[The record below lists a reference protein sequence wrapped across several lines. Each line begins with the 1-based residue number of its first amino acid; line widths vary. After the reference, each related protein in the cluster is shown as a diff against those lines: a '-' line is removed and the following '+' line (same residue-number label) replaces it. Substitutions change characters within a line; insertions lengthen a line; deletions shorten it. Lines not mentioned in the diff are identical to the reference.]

1 MLLLLRVALSSV
13 PFAKPFRLGG
23 EWDWLFGLA
32 TPPPPP
38 PPPPLSKWVFMRGLL
53 VLEWLVLEWL
63 VLERLVLER
72 LVLEWLVGEVLLEL
86 AWLLLVVEEWLE
98 LLLLGPSFDAIP
110 EACTA
115 DAAAAA

>member
-53 VLEWLVLEWL
+53 VLEWLVLGW
-63 VLERLVLER
+63 LVLER

-86 AWLLLVVEEWLE
+86 ALLLLVVEEWLE

>member
-1 MLLLLRVALSSV
+1 VWWWLLLLLLLRVALSSV

-38 PPPPLSKWVFMRGLL
+38 PLSKWVFMRGLL
-53 VLEWLVLEWL
+53 VLEWLVLGW
-63 VLERLVLER
+63 LVLER